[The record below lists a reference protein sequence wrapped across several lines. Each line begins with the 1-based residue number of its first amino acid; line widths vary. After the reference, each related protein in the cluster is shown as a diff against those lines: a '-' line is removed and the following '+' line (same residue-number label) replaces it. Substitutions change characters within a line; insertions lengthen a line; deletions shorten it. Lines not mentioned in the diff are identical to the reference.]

1 LELLLVRQPSILS
14 EPFTES
20 SKPEKTAPMGVVAHR
35 AVWKKRIPNRLMGFK
50 MVAANRKNDF

>member
-1 LELLLVRQPSILS
+1 
-14 EPFTES
+14 
-20 SKPEKTAPMGVVAHR
+20 MDVVAHR